1 MSQELDPTAH
11 ELPSLTVSDSELSK
25 AAFVIPMDAPL
36 PNELSDLAVPTGSLL
51 TRIAALESI
60 IDVEGEEDKFRFI
73 PISGAEFL
81 ALERAWR
88 SLQTRKHVYVLTE
101 LPGARYDV
109 LFDQAR
115 RVVGIRALDW
125 PAVSAALESH
135 HRLIQRTTD
144 ASPWKL
150 AAPCSKI
157 RQLPKG
163 NDGPMETL
171 PAPTPDEEP

>member
-1 MSQELDPTAH
+1 MSQEIDPTAH
-11 ELPSLTVSDSELSK
+11 ELPSLTVSDSELSQ
-25 AAFVIPMDAPL
+25 AAFVIPIDAPL
-36 PNELSDLAVPTGSLL
+36 PNELSDLVVPTGSLMK
-51 TRIAALESI
+51 RIAALESVV
-60 IDVEGEEDKFRFI
+60 DEAGAEDKFRFI

-125 PAVSAALESH
+125 PAVSAALEGH

-150 AAPCSKI
+150 AAPGAKA
-157 RQLPKG
+157 RQLPRS
-163 NDGPMETL
+163 NDGPVETL
-171 PAPTPDEEP
+171 PVPTPDEEP